1 MQKEALS
8 AAFDGVEV
16 FAPHPDDE
24 VFGCGG
30 LIALL
35 AGEGIPV
42 SVTVI
47 TDGGFGEYG
56 LDKAGRK
63 VESQSAASVLG
74 YENVNFWDYPDQ
86 GVKTA
91 IGLSQRIQEYL
102 LASRPSLVLSPSP
115 WEVHIDHLAVCKAV
129 SNAVESIYAE
139 STTYRPSLWYYETG
153 IPMPRAN
160 WLIDISSVMEK
171 KIQAM
176 ACFKSQ
182 LEIQDYSSQF
192 IGLSIYRS
200 YHLPKRGANV
210 EAFQCAAAND
220 IFTSEICQSV
230 GANKPTQHS
239 AQINDS
245 SEEEKTLAIATLTND
260 LEKLR
265 CKYDAILHSR
275 SWRLT
280 GPLRYLANS
289 FRGLIRTL
297 KASNRQGSSND
308 G

>member
-1 MQKEALS
+1 MQIEALS

-35 AGEGIPV
+35 AGEGIAV

-47 TDGGFGEYG
+47 TDGGFGKYG

-63 VESQSAASVLG
+63 VESRSAASVLG
-74 YENVNFWDYPDQ
+74 YGNVNFWDYPDQ
-86 GVKTA
+86 GVETA

-102 LASRPSLVLSPSP
+102 LANRPSLVLSPSP

-129 SNAVESIYAE
+129 SIAVESICAE
-139 STTYRPSLWYYETG
+139 GTTYRPSLWYYETG

-182 LEIQDYSSQF
+182 LEIQDYASQF

-210 EAFQCAAAND
+210 EAFQCAVANN
-220 IFTSEICQSV
+220 IFTNEICQSV
-230 GANKPTQHS
+230 GENNDTQHS
-239 AQINDS
+239 AQIAGASDK
-245 SEEEKTLAIATLTND
+245 EKTLVIASLIND

-265 CKYDAILHSR
+265 CEYDAVLHSR
-275 SWRLT
+275 SWRIT
-280 GPLRYLANS
+280 GPLRYLANR
-289 FRGLIRTL
+289 FRGLIRTPR
-297 KASNRQGSSND
+297 ASNRQGSSND